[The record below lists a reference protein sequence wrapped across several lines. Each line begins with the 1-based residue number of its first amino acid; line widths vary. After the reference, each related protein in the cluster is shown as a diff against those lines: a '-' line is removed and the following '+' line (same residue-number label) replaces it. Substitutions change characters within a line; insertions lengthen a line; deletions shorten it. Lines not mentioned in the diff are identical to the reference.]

1 LNGLY
6 VNKYQC
12 VKSTNSYNISFDV
25 YNSKYYT
32 GAVDIYDENGM
43 WIGYEEINKYS
54 NISSIWDTGEQAYF
68 QISDTVTGKMLTY
81 EQASFSKHTH
91 IDIEVPEGG
100 YFTISNNISES
111 PGTFFINAFEIL
123 FEGASTAFDLF
134 TSGSTKESALTS
146 FKKEAKKSFATRLIE
161 ARNEG
166 LKDNVKRQSQKI
178 MLDSMKTKIRNIT
191 KENIKT
197 GLKDKLTSTDTMCSD
212 IASLAEDMLAPQ

>member
-1 LNGLY
+1 MY

-68 QISDTVTGKMLTY
+68 LISDTVTGKMLTY

-91 IDIEVPEGG
+91 IDIEVPDGL
-100 YFTISNNISES
+100 YFTISNNISE
-111 PGTFFINAFEIL
+111 
-123 FEGASTAFDLF
+123 
-134 TSGSTKESALTS
+134 
-146 FKKEAKKSFATRLIE
+146 
-161 ARNEG
+161 
-166 LKDNVKRQSQKI
+166 
-178 MLDSMKTKIRNIT
+178 
-191 KENIKT
+191 
-197 GLKDKLTSTDTMCSD
+197 
-212 IASLAEDMLAPQ
+212 